1 MVSVDN
7 CMPSYCELCGGSTQG
22 LKTVIIDGSIF
33 NVCLS
38 CSKRGKPYQPPI
50 PKKQISNQPPKK
62 QISSQPSTKKPFKK
76 PTNVKFNKIEFFD
89 DNVLKSDFADIIH
102 NARLKKGYTQE
113 YVANKINE
121 KVTLFKKIETGGLK
135 PNEIISKKLERFLGI
150 QLYEKLIED
159 DDEV

>member
-1 MVSVDN
+1 MVNVHHS
-7 CMPSYCELCGGSTQG
+7 MPSFCELCGSSTQG

-38 CSKRGKPYQPPI
+38 CSKRGKPYQPTI
-50 PKKQISNQPPKK
+50 AKKPLSNPPHNK
-62 QISSQPSTKKPFKK
+62 TPFKK
-76 PTNVKFNKIEFFD
+76 PVNVRSNKIEFFD
-89 DNVLKSDFADIIH
+89 DNVLKSDFAKIIH
-102 NARLKKGYTQE
+102 TARMKKGYTQE

-150 QLYEKLIED
+150 QLYQRLIED
-159 DDEV
+159 DDDG

>member
-1 MVSVDN
+1 LVSVHRY
-7 CMPSYCELCGGSTQG
+7 MPSFCELCGGSTQG

-50 PKKQISNQPPKK
+50 AKKQMSNQPAKK
-62 QISSQPSTKKPFKK
+62 QMLNQPPNKNPFKK
-76 PTNVKFNKIEFFD
+76 PDNAKFNKIEFFD
-89 DNVLKSDFADIIH
+89 DYVLKSDFANIIH

-150 QLYEKLIED
+150 QLYQRLIED